1 MLMTR
6 IIEWP
11 EGTRLTGM
19 SGSPQGSGRGLDGVA
34 LLHLIDL
41 PEGQQGNVEESM
53 AHGLL
58 PFAGTSI
65 HGVYPDGSEWMV
77 MAQVG
82 IVDEAGGFAS
92 HGSAAE
98 TFRAH
103 LERYLQVNPS
113 ATVVSEALLHRFAMV
128 SAYQESGV
136 PIVDVA
142 DWSVEELLAGMVCE
156 MCGVDLVDVVAGRD
170 SGCSFPDMDH
180 FCTGDGFTDVFAQ
193 WARGLL
199 NVAAYPDREEVNFD
213 QDEEDDAD
221 DADDDSSLDD
231 ETQSEPL
238 RSLSLASSHQLGG
251 GDWALRAAWIETRWL
266 IPPRAE
272 RKYDR
277 RSAWISDALHIARC
291 DYGDDGETTWGVD
304 VDDPGALLSWLVQDE
319 FGGRARDL
327 DEFVKDLGLERG
339 EWVFVGHDA
348 DVPPNLSTVAGPGE
362 SVFVRRR
369 MPRGVEVCV
378 INDGPALL
386 LALLRNRF
394 DGSEDLDAA
403 ITLLDE
409 AGCGWTRRDRG
420 YI

>member
-6 IIEWP
+6 IIDWP

-82 IVDEAGGFAS
+82 IVDEVAGFDS
-92 HGSAAE
+92 HERAAD

-103 LERYLQVNPS
+103 LQRYLQVNPS
-113 ATVVSEALLHRFAMV
+113 ATVVSEALLHRFAMITG
-128 SAYQESGV
+128 YQQSGV

-142 DWSVEELLAGMVCE
+142 DWSVEEFLAGMVCE
-156 MCGVDLVDVVAGRD
+156 MCGVGLEDVVAGRD
-170 SGCSFPDMDH
+170 SGCSFSDMDH

-199 NVAAYPDREEVNFD
+199 NVAADPDRQEVQFH
-213 QDEEDDAD
+213 QDEEDD

-231 ETQSEPL
+231 EAPSEPL
-238 RSLSLASSHQLGG
+238 RSVTLASSHQLGG

-266 IPPRAE
+266 IPPGAG
-272 RKYDR
+272 RKYAR
-277 RSAWISDALHIARC
+277 RSAWLSDALHIGHC
-291 DYGDDGETTWGVD
+291 DYGDDGESTWGVD
-304 VDDPGALLSWLVQDE
+304 VDDPGALLTWLVQDA
-319 FGGRARDL
+319 FGGQPRAL
-327 DEFVKDLGLERG
+327 DDFVDELGLQRG
-339 EWVFVGHDA
+339 EWIFVGHDA
-348 DVPPNLSTVAGPGE
+348 DVPPLLSTVAGPGE

-378 INDGPALL
+378 ISDGPGLM
-386 LALLRNRF
+386 LALLRHRF
-394 DGSEDLDAA
+394 DGAGDMDAA

-409 AGCGWTRRDRG
+409 AGCGWTRNDRG